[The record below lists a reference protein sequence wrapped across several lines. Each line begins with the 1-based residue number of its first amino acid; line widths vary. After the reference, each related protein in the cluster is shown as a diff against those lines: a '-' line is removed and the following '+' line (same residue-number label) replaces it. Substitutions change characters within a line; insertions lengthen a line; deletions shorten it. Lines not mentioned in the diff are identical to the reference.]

1 MNLPEAVDRQAL
13 KVSSFSAK
21 CRGLSSLMPPKLHCL
36 MTFSCLAEWNCWE
49 KLVGWDRWQTHTG
62 IFISSM
68 SFKMVY
74 NLALFIL
81 AMVAVQSHAT
91 HSLLL
96 HSKRPYCPKSVSLF
110 FSEAKRFRNLIVTLQ
125 LQGKT
130 QRPPRPPKQASL
142 DSSAAFCFIMLILLF
157 LRQITCSPH
166 KNWHIAG
173 RDEKVN
179 AF

>member
-13 KVSSFSAK
+13 KGSSFLAK

-36 MTFSCLAEWNCWE
+36 MTLQTFSCLAEWNCWE
-49 KLVGWDRWQTHTG
+49 KLVGWNRWQTHTG

-74 NLALFIL
+74 NLALFFL

-110 FSEAKRFRNLIVTLQ
+110 FSEVKRFRNLIVTLQ
-125 LQGKT
+125 LQGKN
-130 QRPPRPPKQASL
+130 QRPPPPPPPNKH
-142 DSSAAFCFIMLILLF
+142 
-157 LRQITCSPH
+157 P
-166 KNWHIAG
+166 
-173 RDEKVN
+173 
-179 AF
+179 

>member
-13 KVSSFSAK
+13 KGSSFLAK

-36 MTFSCLAEWNCWE
+36 MTLQTFSCLAEWNCWE
-49 KLVGWDRWQTHTG
+49 KLVGWNRWQTHTG

-74 NLALFIL
+74 NLALFFL

-110 FSEAKRFRNLIVTLQ
+110 FSEVKRFRNLIVTLQ
-125 LQGKT
+125 LQGKN
-130 QRPPRPPKQASL
+130 QRPPPPPPQTS
-142 DSSAAFCFIMLILLF
+142 I
-157 LRQITCSPH
+157 LRQLSRVLLH
-166 KNWHIAG
+166 YV
-173 RDEKVN
+173 DF
-179 AF
+179 AFPKANNMQSSKKLTYCW